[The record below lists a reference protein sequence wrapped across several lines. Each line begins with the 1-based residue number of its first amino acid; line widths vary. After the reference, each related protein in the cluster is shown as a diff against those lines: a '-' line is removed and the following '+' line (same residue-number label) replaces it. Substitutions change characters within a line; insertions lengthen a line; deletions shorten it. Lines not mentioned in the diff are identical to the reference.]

1 MRRPANS
8 SGATSTSTTWSPP
21 NPGRTTSPYTCSTAP
36 QPARRSL
43 PRRAAA
49 GRDEESL
56 NVAAGACVDPVGVSS
71 AEDGGVLVGCE
82 GVIVDHRTEVWRLG
96 VSDDPTLI
104 TIGGKARADKVVH
117 PHRFGSSD
125 LHYSVDRGPDSR
137 AGHGGGDIV
146 RGDRT
151 EQRVWQPDNVSVC
164 RGIGQANREFVE
176 RSCAHDRIGLARILD
191 QVFLSCFRGV
201 VAAVWHDL
209 RAHYGQCDM
218 VFDSR
223 FLFSSKKIRG
233 RGREEA
239 HHGFIVEQC

>member
-8 SGATSTSTTWSPP
+8 SGAPSKSTTRDPP

-96 VSDDPTLI
+96 VGHDPTLI
-104 TIGGKARADKVVH
+104 TGGSKASADKVIH
-117 PHRFGSSD
+117 PHCFGSSD
-125 LHYSVDRGPDSR
+125 LRYSVDRAPDSR
-137 AGHGGGDIV
+137 AGHGGCDIV
-146 RGDRT
+146 GGDRT
-151 EQRVWQPDNVSVC
+151 EQRVWQPNSVSVC
-164 RGIGQANREFVE
+164 RGISQANREFVE
-176 RSCAHDRIGLARILD
+176 RSCSHDRIRPARILD
-191 QVFLSCFRGV
+191 QFFLSCFRGV
-201 VAAVWHDL
+201 VAAIWHDL
-209 RAHYGQCDM
+209 RAHYGQRDM

-223 FLFSSKKIRG
+223 FLFSS
-233 RGREEA
+233 
-239 HHGFIVEQC
+239 